1 MFHQSRS
8 NYYNVVENDRDLTE
22 DYRVLGEGAGRGRE
36 GGGADC
42 LQNTGSKD
50 ISGDRIIR
58 AGAGRKEKAGVKLEL
73 KRGQ

>member
-1 MFHQSRS
+1 MLLKMIAILQRI
-8 NYYNVVENDRDLTE
+8 T
-22 DYRVLGEGAGRGRE
+22 GCWGRGRGGE
-36 GGGADC
+36 GRGGADC

>member
-22 DYRVLGEGAGRGRE
+22 DYRALGEG

>member
-36 GGGADC
+36 GEGV
-42 LQNTGSKD
+42 
-50 ISGDRIIR
+50 RIVCRIR
-58 AGAGRKEKAGVKLEL
+58 DQKILAETALSARAQGGRKRPE
-73 KRGQ
+73 